1 MTTPIDDL
9 EKVANMKMPYGKY
22 KGYYL
27 VYLPENYLV
36 WYRQKGF
43 PQGKLGIYMQFVLEL
58 KMNGLEYLLIKL
70 VQK

>member
-43 PQGKLGIYMQFVLEL
+43 PQSKLGIYMQFVLEL